1 MADPLSFCDSEQ
13 DVVEIAANI
22 DDMTGEH
29 LSAALSA
36 LMSAGALDVSAVPA
50 LMKKGRQGFVLT
62 VLAHPADAE
71 RLGAEV
77 LRITTT
83 AGVRFRLCG
92 RLVQSVSFQTVET
105 DYGPVSVKCYEGY
118 GQKRFK
124 PESDRLRGIAAETGL
139 PFDVLSQMVL
149 KKLNG

>member
-1 MADPLSFCDSEQ
+1 MADALSFCNSEQ

-62 VLAHPADAE
+62 VLARPSDAE
-71 RLGAEV
+71 RLGQAV
-77 LRITTT
+77 LHLTTT
-83 AGVRFRLCG
+83 AGVRFRLCR
-92 RLVQSVSFQTVET
+92 RLVQAVSFRTVET
-105 DYGPVSVKCYEGY
+105 AYGAVPVKCYEGH

-124 PESDRLRGIAAETGL
+124 PEADRLREISAETGL

-149 KKLNG
+149 KKLDG